1 MGRPYGRHAAGGAH
15 NSPPRS
21 VGLGP
26 AAGGTTAMSRLGGVY
41 LIGLTGGI
49 ASGKSTVARRLYEHG
64 AVHIDA
70 DQLAR
75 RVVEPGRP
83 ALQAVVEAFGP
94 DVLRADGTLDRPR
107 LGEIVFHDDAARAT
121 LNGIVHPA
129 VRELSKRL
137 IADAER
143 EDPDAVVVY
152 DVPLLVEA
160 SVDVPFD
167 LIVVTS
173 AGRKQQVKRLVE
185 ERGMDPIHAEA
196 RVDSQ
201 VGDDERRKVADVVI
215 DTSGSLGHTMSQT
228 DALWARV
235 AEEQR
240 ARRAGA

>member
-1 MGRPYGRHAAGGAH
+1 
-15 NSPPRS
+15 
-21 VGLGP
+21 
-26 AAGGTTAMSRLGGVY
+26 VY

-83 ALQAVVEAFGP
+83 AYQAIVETFGRDILRP
-94 DVLRADGTLDRPR
+94 DGAIDRPK

-137 IADAER
+137 IAEAER

-160 SVDVPFD
+160 SVDHPYD

-173 AGRKQQVKRLVE
+173 AGRKEQVKRLVE
-185 ERGMDPIHAEA
+185 VRGMDPIHAEA
-196 RVDSQ
+196 RVDAQ
-201 VGDDERRKVADVVI
+201 VDDAARREIADVVI
-215 DTSGSLGHTMSQT
+215 DTSGSLAHTVSQT

-235 AEEQR
+235 AAERR
-240 ARRAGA
+240 ARSAGD